1 MPEFDYVALDIRGRT
16 KKGALAA
23 GTEREARQEL
33 ARRALTPVKI
43 APALG
48 QKSRAGGGKM
58 AAGRLSGKELTLVTR
73 QLATLISVTPLEEAL
88 RTIASQAD
96 QKRVREVLFR
106 VHGAVLEGF
115 RLSDAMGREARSFPP
130 LYRAMVAAGESS
142 GALPGILERLADLQE
157 RQQEI
162 SGKVVSALVYPAM
175 LSVTAILVVAALMGF
190 VVPKIVEQFEGLG
203 QSLPLLT
210 RIVIV
215 ISNLVQQFGWMV
227 LLALVIGGIIF
238 ARALRDEGFRTRFDR
253 RVLTLPLIGK
263 LLRDLNAALLSRT
276 LATMVSS
283 GLPLLEG
290 LTIAARTVQNRVL
303 RAAVENVA
311 ISIREGGSLS
321 AAMRRTEVF
330 PAILIYM
337 AASGEN
343 SGRLD
348 LMLERAA
355 EYLEREFNTFT
366 AVALSLLEPVIIV
379 VMGLVVAAIVL
390 AVLLPILQIN
400 TAVLR

>member
-1 MPEFDYVALDIRGRT
+1 MPEFDFVALDIRGRT
-16 KKGALAA
+16 RKGALAA
-23 GTEREARQEL
+23 ATEREARQEL
-33 ARRALTPVKI
+33 AKRALTPVKV

-48 QKSRAGGGKM
+48 QKSREG
-58 AAGRLSGKELTLVTR
+58 AGRLSSRRLSRKELTLVTR
-73 QLATLISVTPLEEAL
+73 QLATLISVTPLEESL

-96 QKRVREVLFR
+96 QKRVRDVLFR

-157 RQQEI
+157 RRQEI
-162 SGKVVSALVYPAM
+162 SGKVISALVYPAM
-175 LSVTAILVVAALMGF
+175 LTVTAVLVVAALMGF

-210 RIVIV
+210 RIIIV
-215 ISNLVQQFGWMV
+215 MSDLVRHFGWMV
-227 LLALVIGGIIF
+227 ILGLVVGGVIF
-238 ARALRDEGFRTRFDR
+238 ARALRNEGFRIRFDR
-253 RVLTLPLIGK
+253 WVLTLPIIGK
-263 LLRDLNAALLSRT
+263 LMRDLNAALLART
-276 LATMVSS
+276 LSTMVSS

-303 RAAVENVA
+303 RSAVENVA
-311 ISIREGGSLS
+311 IAIREGGSLS

-379 VMGLVVAAIVL
+379 VMGLVVALIVL

-400 TAVLR
+400 TAVLN